1 MSLDQATTALLEQ
14 LAAGGGK
21 PLHELTPAQA
31 RDQMAAMRADV
42 PPGPDMAS
50 VRDTR
55 VRVSGGFVPVR
66 VLVPVARPRGVIVYY
81 HGGGW
86 VVGGLD
92 DFDKLG
98 RQLARRTGCAVILVD
113 YRLAPEYRFPTA
125 VDDAW
130 AALRW
135 ADARGREFAAVQA
148 GLPLIVAGDSAG
160 GNLAAIMALRAR
172 DAGGPAIALQV
183 LVYPVTDC
191 DLESTSYR
199 DPANQLIVSRDSM
212 AWFWDHYAPDPEAR
226 LHPDASP
233 LRSANFAG
241 LPPAVV
247 ITAEHDPLRDEGELY
262 ATRLVKAGVAVR
274 HRRFAG
280 QMHGFFTMVD
290 ALPGAAD
297 GLEYVAAA
305 IESDISQHLVRGLP
319 GKFCSPGFLI
329 CEEKSSSFDGICL
342 LQGLKLEGPASRH
355 QLYTPN
361 GYSPEIAGQKRL
373 IGNTSK

>member
-1 MSLDQATTALLEQ
+1 MALDQATTALLEQ
-14 LAAGGGK
+14 LAASGGR
-21 PLHELTPAQA
+21 PLQELTPAEA
-31 RDQMAAMRADV
+31 RGVMAAMRGEQA
-42 PPGPDMAS
+42 PGPDMAS

-55 VRVSGGFVPVR
+55 VRASGGFVPVR

-86 VVGGLD
+86 VIGGLA

-98 RQLARRTGCAVILVD
+98 RLLAQRTGCAVLLVD

-135 ADARGREFAAVQA
+135 ADEHRAELTGAGRPETEA
-148 GLPLIVAGDSAG
+148 PLIVAGDSAG
-160 GNLAAIMALRAR
+160 GNLSAIMTLRAR
-172 DAGGPAIALQV
+172 AAGGPPVALQV

-199 DPANQLIVSRDSM
+199 DPANQLMLSRESM

-233 LRSANFAG
+233 LRSASFAG
-241 LPPAVV
+241 LPPAV
-247 ITAEHDPLRDEGELY
+247 ILTAEHDVLRDEGELY
-262 ATRLVKAGVAVR
+262 ATRLVKAGVPVR

-290 ALPGAAD
+290 ALPGAAA
-297 GLEYVAAA
+297 GLAYVAAA
-305 IESDISQHLVRGLP
+305 IEERL
-319 GKFCSPGFLI
+319 SPRDR
-329 CEEKSSSFDGICL
+329 ESA
-342 LQGLKLEGPASRH
+342 P
-355 QLYTPN
+355 T
-361 GYSPEIAGQKRL
+361 
-373 IGNTSK
+373 

>member
-1 MSLDQATTALLEQ
+1 MALDQATTALLEEMTANG
-14 LAAGGGK
+14 LR
-21 PLHELTPAQA
+21 PLHELTPAEA
-31 RDQMAAMRADV
+31 RGRMTALRGEA
-42 PPGPDMAS
+42 PPGPDMVS

-55 VRVSGGFVPVR
+55 IRASGGFVPVR
-66 VLVPVARPRGVIVYY
+66 VLTPVERPRGVIVYY

-86 VVGGLD
+86 VIGGLA

-98 RQLARRTGCAVILVD
+98 RLLAHRTGCAVLLVD

-135 ADARGREFAAVQA
+135 ADEHRAELTGA
-148 GLPLIVAGDSAG
+148 GEPETGAPLIVAGDSAG
-160 GNLAAIMALRAR
+160 GNLSAIMALRAR
-172 DAGGPAIALQV
+172 AAGGPPVALQV

-199 DPANQLIVSRDSM
+199 DPANQLMVSRESM

-233 LRSANFAG
+233 LRSASFAG
-241 LPPAVV
+241 LPPAV
-247 ITAEHDPLRDEGELY
+247 ILTAEHDVLRDEGELY
-262 ATRLVKAGVAVR
+262 ATRLVKAGVPVR

-290 ALPGAAD
+290 ALPGAVA
-297 GLEYVAAA
+297 GLDYVAAA
-305 IESDISQHLVRGLP
+305 IDEQL
-319 GKFCSPGFLI
+319 SPGDRESGRAEI
-329 CEEKSSSFDGICL
+329 
-342 LQGLKLEGPASRH
+342 LKA
-355 QLYTPN
+355 
-361 GYSPEIAGQKRL
+361 
-373 IGNTSK
+373 